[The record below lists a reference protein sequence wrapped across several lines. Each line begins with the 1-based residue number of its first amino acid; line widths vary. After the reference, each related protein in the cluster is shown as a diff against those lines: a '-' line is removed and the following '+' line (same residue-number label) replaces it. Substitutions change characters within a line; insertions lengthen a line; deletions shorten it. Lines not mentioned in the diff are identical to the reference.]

1 MHKMY
6 QKTQF
11 VSTRSLKELVGYLP
25 AFAVRGQIG
34 IEWWLVDGCR
44 QTVGLV
50 GLGEARKE
58 NN

>member
-1 MHKMY
+1 MY
-6 QKTQF
+6 QKTQS
-11 VSTRSLKELVGYLP
+11 VSTRSLKDLVGYLP